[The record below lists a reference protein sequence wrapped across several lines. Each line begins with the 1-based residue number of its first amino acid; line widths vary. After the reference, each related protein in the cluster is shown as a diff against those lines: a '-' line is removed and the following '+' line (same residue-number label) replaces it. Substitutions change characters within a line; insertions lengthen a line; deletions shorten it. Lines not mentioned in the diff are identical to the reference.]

1 MSSRRCVVVAVA
13 GFLGFVPGCGGGGAG
28 EPVDAGAVDARAGF
42 SCGTQLVFSGSG
54 RDVAGDGTNVYVS
67 LVAPGASSETLAIVA
82 EAGLTTIATADSFVL
97 ASSGDTLFYAAA
109 TGTTYELHERVGGAD
124 HVLGSVT
131 SMVPVRIA
139 GNATDLYV
147 FGSDATGTSTLW
159 RSARGGDAP
168 VEPAVVTTVQGVPRS
183 FALGATVAV
192 LDAGDE
198 ASVISLADPAE
209 PTPVAG
215 AHGTLAFSG
224 DRAYVL
230 GSMLLTSHAIDW
242 WIDQVLPTQE
252 RIQDGDVLINGG
264 VSELIADAHHLY

>member
-168 VEPAVVTTVQGVPRS
+168 VEPAEPAGGEPR
-183 FALGATVAV
+183 
-192 LDAGDE
+192 
-198 ASVISLADPAE
+198 
-209 PTPVAG
+209 
-215 AHGTLAFSG
+215 
-224 DRAYVL
+224 
-230 GSMLLTSHAIDW
+230 
-242 WIDQVLPTQE
+242 
-252 RIQDGDVLINGG
+252 
-264 VSELIADAHHLY
+264 